1 MAGAERAARST
12 IRDRRA
18 RSLHR
23 LVRFRFYFGIFLVL
37 INLKYS
43 NLALINEISNI
54 IDITLRPIRKISI
67 E

>member
-23 LVRFRFYFGIFLVL
+23 LVRLRGLIFQYHIFNPFLWFVGFRMKVL
-37 INLKYS
+37 S
-43 NLALINEISNI
+43 F
-54 IDITLRPIRKISI
+54 P
-67 E
+67 